1 MSKLYGLDFKNFK
14 QSLLW
19 NFQNSN
25 SDYIDNHKN
34 GPGHKKLNYQIDS
47 NNL

>member
-1 MSKLYGLDFKNFK
+1 MDWTSKILS
-14 QSLLW
+14 SLFLW